1 MSEIVL
7 TPLSEYEIED
17 LYDHWKGTTT
27 WPAGDFF
34 AGIENLVDLE
44 KAVVAGSLHLFKATA
59 PGDTDLFGVIVTENP
74 VSIDL
79 FTAGGE
85 ELDPSVGAS
94 VFSKLVEKAFEATGS
109 SAVTKYLD
117 SEWGAIH
124 DQFEMWGFQE
134 VISETEADGGAE
146 AAGPEAQSE
155 ASAAEA
161 SSEDANPAGSKDTLD
176 YSSLQD
182 EPETVPQGQPWSAF
196 ELGKDSFTGQ
206 FAVG

>member
-1 MSEIVL
+1 MSEIAL

-44 KAVVAGSLHLFKATA
+44 KAVAAGSLHLFKATA
-59 PGDTDLFGVIVTENP
+59 PGDTELFGVIVTENP

-79 FTAGGE
+79 FTAGGG

-134 VISETEADGGAE
+134 VISDTEANDGVEE
-146 AAGPEAQSE
+146 ASEAQAES
-155 ASAAEA
+155 SAVET
-161 SSEDANPAGSKDTLD
+161 SSEDAKPAGSGESVD

-182 EPETVPQGQPWSAF
+182 APETVPQGQPWSAF

-206 FAVG
+206 FSVG